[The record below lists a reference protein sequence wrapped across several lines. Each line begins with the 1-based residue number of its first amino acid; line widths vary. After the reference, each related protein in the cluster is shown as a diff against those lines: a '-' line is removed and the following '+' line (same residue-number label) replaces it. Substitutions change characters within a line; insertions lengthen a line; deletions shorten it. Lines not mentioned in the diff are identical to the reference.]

1 VADVAVRRR
10 TPVTT
15 MKTLL
20 WVLTLS
26 LIVGGAAWSVQLAF
40 GDDGSE
46 CQTAMT
52 MTTVPAPATAP
63 ASAPAAVST
72 ADLQETP

>member
-1 VADVAVRRR
+1 MADVAVRRLS
-10 TPVTT
+10 TVTT

-46 CQTAMT
+46 HQTTAAL
-52 MTTVPAPATAP
+52 APATTP
-63 ASAPAAVST
+63 ASIPAAVS
-72 ADLQETP
+72 AAAVQETP